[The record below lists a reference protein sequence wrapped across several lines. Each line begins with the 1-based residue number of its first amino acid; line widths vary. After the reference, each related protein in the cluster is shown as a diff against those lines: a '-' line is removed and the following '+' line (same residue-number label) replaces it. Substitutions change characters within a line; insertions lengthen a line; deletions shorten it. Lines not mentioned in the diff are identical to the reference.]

1 METVRESD
9 EEMDS
14 ENELLPYTYEG
25 GRNENGERH
34 GKGKAR
40 LPNGDLYEGEYKN
53 GYRNGYGKY
62 VFRKLKGK
70 SRNACYM
77 GHYENNKKNG
87 QGTFLYPD
95 GAKYE
100 GCWKEDLR
108 HGFGSYYYT
117 NGDLYRGE
125 WEHDRRHGQ
134 GSYTYAA
141 SGMSYEGQ
149 WFEGKRSGK
158 LNTIIHVIFSSLP
171 KRTTIKIFMTK
182 RIEFEK
188 SEANTESVVPQT
200 GLFLLGTI
208 ILTSEAQ
215 ICPIS
220 PVV

>member
-9 EEMDS
+9 EDMDS

-25 GRNENGERH
+25 GRNESGERH

-100 GCWKEDLR
+100 GSWKDDLR

-149 WFEGKRSGK
+149 WFEGKRSGEF
-158 LNTIIHVIFSSLP
+158 NTVKRVLFSSLL
-171 KRTTIKIFMTK
+171 KRYFIEAHKFEEERSETLQASYTSSFIFV
-182 RIEFEK
+182 EY
-188 SEANTESVVPQT
+188 A
-200 GLFLLGTI
+200 G
-208 ILTSEAQ
+208 
-215 ICPIS
+215 
-220 PVV
+220 